1 MEYKEREC
9 GECNLC
15 CKWLTHSVYGQ
26 VVTPNNPCRFVREKC
41 TIYEDRPPTCR
52 TYHCAWLQGL
62 LPEWMYP
69 HLIGIIVSVKNW
81 NNGQYLEISEA
92 GKPLTIEVLSWLL
105 KMDVPLKYQL
115 HGTWNVVG
123 PPEFK
128 EFIANYENS
137 IR

>member
-1 MEYKEREC
+1 
-9 GECNLC
+9 
-15 CKWLTHSVYGQ
+15 
-26 VVTPNNPCRFVREKC
+26 
-41 TIYEDRPPTCR
+41 
-52 TYHCAWLQGL
+52 
-62 LPEWMYP
+62 MYP

>member
-1 MEYKEREC
+1 MEYRQREC

-15 CKWLTHSVYGQ
+15 CKWLSHEVYGQ
-26 VVTPNNPCRFVREKC
+26 WVTPGNPCRFVRECC

-81 NNGQYLEISEA
+81 TGGQYLEIVEA
-92 GKPLTIEVLSWLL
+92 GKPLTMEVLSWIL
-105 KMDVPLKYQL
+105 KMNVPVRYQYNKE
-115 HGTWNVVG
+115 WNLVG
-123 PPEFK
+123 PEDFR
-128 EFIANYENS
+128 EFIIKQNETV
-137 IR
+137 